1 MEFVSIVTLLFTVVC
16 VLLLPFILKVIFKV
30 FMFVIILTV
39 IWWTAM
45 YVMVAV
51 NAVKH
56 NQHQVA
62 QVIKHIDSNNDDGDY
77 GYVSND
83 DGTDASDMYIDAS
96 GNYTIPDFD

>member
-1 MEFVSIVTLLFTVVC
+1 MEFVSIVTLLVTVVC
-16 VLLLPFILKVIFKV
+16 VLLLPLILKVVFKIF
-30 FMFVIILTV
+30 MLVILLTV

-51 NAVKH
+51 NAVKY

-62 QVIKHIDSNNDDGDY
+62 QVIKQIDGDY

-83 DGTDASDMYIDAS
+83 DGSDASDLYIDVN

>member
-1 MEFVSIVTLLFTVVC
+1 MEFVSIVTLLVTVVC
-16 VLLLPFILKVIFKV
+16 VLLLPLILKVVFKL
-30 FMFVIILTV
+30 FMLVILLTA

-51 NAVKH
+51 NAVKY

-62 QVIKHIDSNNDDGDY
+62 QVIKHIDDSDYDY

-83 DGTDASDMYIDAS
+83 DGTDTSDMYIDAN

>member
-1 MEFVSIVTLLFTVVC
+1 MEFVSIVTLLVTVVC
-16 VLLLPFILKVIFKV
+16 VLLLPLILKVVFKL
-30 FMFVIILTV
+30 FMLVILLTV

-51 NAVKH
+51 NAVKY

-62 QVIKHIDSNNDDGDY
+62 QVIKQIDGDY

-83 DGTDASDMYIDAS
+83 DGTDASDMYIDAN

>member
-1 MEFVSIVTLLFTVVC
+1 MEFVSIVTLLVTVVC
-16 VLLLPFILKVIFKV
+16 VLLLPLILKVMFKIF
-30 FMFVIILTV
+30 MLVILLTV

-51 NAVKH
+51 NAIEH
-56 NQHQVA
+56 NQHRVA
-62 QVIKHIDSNNDDGDY
+62 QVIKQIDDGDY

-83 DGTDASDMYIDAS
+83 DGSDASDLCIDVN

>member
-1 MEFVSIVTLLFTVVC
+1 MEFVSIVTLLVTVVC
-16 VLLLPFILKVIFKV
+16 VLLLPLILKVVFKIF
-30 FMFVIILTV
+30 MLVILLTV

-51 NAVKH
+51 NAVKY

-62 QVIKHIDSNNDDGDY
+62 QVIKHIDDGDY

-83 DGTDASDMYIDAS
+83 DGTDASDMYIDAN

>member
-1 MEFVSIVTLLFTVVC
+1 MEFVSIVTLLVTVVC
-16 VLLLPFILKVIFKV
+16 VLLLPLILKVVFKL
-30 FMFVIILTV
+30 FMLVILLTV

-51 NAVKH
+51 NAVKY

-62 QVIKHIDSNNDDGDY
+62 QVIKHINDDGDY

-83 DGTDASDMYIDAS
+83 DGTDASDMYIDAK

>member
-1 MEFVSIVTLLFTVVC
+1 MEFVFIVTLLVTVVC
-16 VLLLPFILKVIFKV
+16 VLLLPLILKVVFKV
-30 FMFVIILTV
+30 FMLVILLTA

-51 NAVKH
+51 NAIEH
-56 NQHQVA
+56 NQHRVA
-62 QVIKHIDSNNDDGDY
+62 QVIKHIDDGGYDY

-83 DGTDASDMYIDAS
+83 DGTDASDMYIDAN

>member
-1 MEFVSIVTLLFTVVC
+1 
-16 VLLLPFILKVIFKV
+16 
-30 FMFVIILTV
+30 
-39 IWWTAM
+39 M

-51 NAVKH
+51 NAVKY

-62 QVIKHIDSNNDDGDY
+62 QVIKHIDNNDDGVC

-83 DGTDASDMYIDAS
+83 DGSDASDLYIDVD